1 LKGLKPDK
9 LLAAFLVL
17 FSVFLAA
24 ALFAE
29 SGEPSEPPRPLRQ
42 NRDASFPY
50 PLSSTSRSPVRQP
63 ASRLLTES
71 NLEKDLTRY
80 YIKQYSSPGG
90 LAWLKAIMDRG
101 GPYLGFI
108 RQEIKERG
116 LPAELLYLPVI
127 ESQFLPAAVS
137 RSGAAGLWQFMRNS
151 IAPFDMKVND
161 WLDERRDFWKS
172 TRGALQK
179 LEENYNYFGD
189 WLLALAAYNAG
200 LGGVSRVVKAS
211 PGNDYW
217 ALCQKKELKT
227 ETIHYVPKLLA
238 AAEIISNPRKY
249 GLDPSWEKDPQWIR
263 IPCGRQAD
271 LGMLAAEAGIDAGA
285 LQKANRELL
294 YGITPPDGSYHLK
307 VPLADAEKVSA
318 VLSRADLPL
327 VKYYIYTIGSGDTL
341 LALALHYG
349 VSVDQILQSNPG
361 TQARYLKI
369 GSRLMIPAFKEAAP
383 YTRQKLPAQG
393 LDFSGSHLVK
403 KGETLWSIALAYEL
417 DPEALAEANGM
428 RLDDLLR
435 EGRSL
440 KTPIILKNGE

>member
-1 LKGLKPDK
+1 LKKNRLGIS
-9 LLAAFLVL
+9 LVL
-17 FSVFLAA
+17 FGVFLAA

-29 SGEPSEPPRPLRQ
+29 NGELPEAPRPLRR

-50 PLSSTSRSPVRQP
+50 SPSSASRSPVTRP
-63 ASRLLTES
+63 ASELLTES

-101 GPYLGFI
+101 TPYLGFI
-108 RQEIKERG
+108 RQEIKDRG
-116 LPAELLYLPVI
+116 LPVELLYLPVI

-137 RSGAAGLWQFMRNS
+137 SSGAAGLWQFMRNS

-200 LGGVSRVVKAS
+200 LGAVSRALKAS
-211 PGNDYW
+211 SANDYW
-217 ALCQKKELKT
+217 ELCRKKQLKT
-227 ETIHYVPKLLA
+227 ETIHYGPKFLA

-249 GLDPSWEKDPQWIR
+249 GLDPSWEKDPHWIR
-263 IPCGRQAD
+263 IPCARQAD
-271 LGMLAAEAGIDAGA
+271 LGMLAAEAGIDAAA

-294 YGITPPDGSYHLK
+294 YGITPPDSAYHLK
-307 VPLADAEKVSA
+307 VPLADAEKVRA
-318 VLSRADLPL
+318 VLSRQDLSL
-327 VKYYIYTIGSGDTL
+327 LKYYIHTIRAGDTL
-341 LALALHYG
+341 LALAFHYG
-349 VSVDQILQSNPG
+349 ISVDQILQSNPG

-383 YTRQKLPAQG
+383 YVRQKPSPQG

-417 DPEALAEANGM
+417 DPEVLAEANGM
-428 RLDDLLR
+428 SLDDILR

-440 KTPIILKNGE
+440 KTPILLKNGE